1 MPIQQGKK
9 KKKNPKEAALLMSL
23 KKKAFGGAAEHH
35 AVILCLDWSDGVVT
49 IHPLTIAF
57 LCLLKAHRSPPSE
70 VSF

>member
-9 KKKNPKEAALLMSL
+9 KKKSQRSCTADESEE
-23 KKKAFGGAAEHH
+23 KAFGGAAEHH